1 MQQFFKNYGSNK
13 YLTDK
18 LTKIVMLLWNH
29 SGSDFELMNKSIYDK
44 IPTSFQKILK
54 LFVLDDLYLQ
64 SLHYLVSNITLF
76 EVC

>member
-18 LTKIVMLLWNH
+18 LTKIVILLWNH